1 MKKHGIPKSHAL
13 DFIQAL
19 VVETLADA
27 YDALRECDPSI
38 IRKNDFELDSDYIRK
53 RYSSEGISFLTKS
66 LPTLGEWLD
75 QYVWDIPGLQRV
87 VGFKP
92 YNGLFPQFLRPF
104 WIYLERLHS
113 ADCSATGCSL
123 YKILRTLLH
132 GLKKLDVPCDPADA
146 EARINSF
153 LQIEE
158 ELTCFNTPLSPS
170 THRAQLLM
178 EDYMRDYQVTCD
190 HPKHG
195 PGAVAGGERYNEKW
209 NFSILFES
217 VHREFP
223 YWDFLY
229 PVRTAFPRSVWGG
242 LSRRTWP
249 LQLAANVSSFKSL
262 TRLAEPTAR
271 LLLVP
276 KDSRGPRVISCEPKE
291 LMYLQQGVCHHLVN
305 FIERHAYTRGHVNFE
320 DQKINGS
327 LALENSYSREFDT
340 IDLSD
345 ASDRVS
351 VDLVTYLFPRSV
363 SRKLLALRST
373 ATLLPDGRRCPL
385 SKFAPMGSALCFPVE
400 SLVFWAL
407 AVGTVL
413 NITNDL
419 RRSLESIYVYGDDII
434 IRGEYTTQVIETLE
448 SCGLKVNKGK
458 SFIGAHPFRESC
470 GVDAFKGYD
479 VTISRVKNL
488 PPQRSCDGAAIT
500 AWLKYAE
507 NDQYTMPRRSS
518 YMLSR
523 VERFLGPIPRVPF
536 PQAFLSIVTREN
548 HWSLSDYDAT
558 WDGDSCYWEAKLF
571 VVKHRKIESPIP
583 GWARLQ
589 RNLVQGVF
597 QGSPTQVVDKASTQ
611 IDKRKVKI
619 TYLGA

>member
-1 MKKHGIPKSHAL
+1 MKIHGIPKSHTL
-13 DFIQAL
+13 DQVQVL

-38 IRKNDFELDSDYIRK
+38 IRKDDFLLDVAYINR
-53 RYSSEGISFLTKS
+53 RYQAEGVSFLTKS
-66 LPTLGEWLD
+66 LPRLGDWLD
-75 QYVWDIPGLQRV
+75 QYVWGIMSMQRV
-87 VGFKP
+87 EGFKP

-113 ADCSATGCSL
+113 MECSATQCSL

-146 EARINSF
+146 AAKISTF
-153 LQIEE
+153 IDIEE
-158 ELTCFNTPLSPS
+158 ELLSFNTPMDPS
-170 THRAQLLM
+170 IHRAQLLM
-178 EDYMRDYQVTCD
+178 EDFLSRYNVTCD
-190 HPKHG
+190 RPKHG
-195 PGAVAGGERYNEKW
+195 PGAVAGGERHNEKW
-209 NFSILFES
+209 NFSILYES

-223 YWDFLY
+223 YWDYIY
-229 PVRTAFPRSVWGG
+229 PVRSALPRSVSGF
-242 LSRRTWP
+242 SRRTWP
-249 LQLAANVSSFKSL
+249 LQFAANAGNFRSL
-262 TRLAEPTAR
+262 KREEAPTAR

-291 LMYLQQGVCHHLVN
+291 LMYLQQGVSSSLMSY
-305 FIERHAYTRGHVNFE
+305 IENHPYTRGHVNFE
-320 DQKINGS
+320 DQRINGR
-327 LALENSYSREFDT
+327 LALENSRSRERDT

-351 VDLVTYLFPRSV
+351 VELVTYLFPREI

-373 ATLLPDGRRCPL
+373 ATILPDGRRIPL
-385 SKFAPMGSALCFPVE
+385 CKFAPMGSALCFPVE

-407 AVGTVL
+407 AVGTIL
-413 NITNDL
+413 NSTNDL
-419 RRSLESIYVYGDDII
+419 RLSLDSVHVYGDDII
-434 IRGEYTTQVIETLE
+434 VAGAYTSLVVKTLE
-448 SCGLKVNKGK
+448 ACCLKVNKSK
-458 SFIGAHPFRESC
+458 SFTGAHPFRESC
-470 GVDAFKGYD
+470 GVDAFKGFD

-518 YMLSR
+518 YMLGL
-523 VERFLGPIPRVPF
+523 VERFLGPIPRVPA
-536 PQAFLSIVTREN
+536 PQSFLSIVTRDN
-548 HWSLSDYDAT
+548 HWSLKDYNAT

-571 VVKHRKIESPIP
+571 CAKTRKIESPIP

-597 QGSPTQVVDKASTQ
+597 EGSPTQVVDKASTQ
-611 IDKRKVKI
+611 IGKRKCKI
-619 TYLGA
+619 SYLGA